1 MKTQISQMIAMAIML
16 LIRTGS
22 MNASQADEALS
33 KPAVQSTPAPQ
44 QVETE
49 RQYRG
54 GSIIIRWSDTKD
66 ELSGFSNKT
75 GRWQKLKIQ
84 PMEKIEPN
92 AVEVVGAVRIKEGI
106 AAYSGETGTWDV
118 VHLPETS
125 TAGPAVS
132 PDVVQFKEGNHFYAF
147 AAATGRWTSP
157 TDPALKPIT
166 GAYQSPK
173 QISQAE
179 LYSRLLDWLQTVPA
193 SEFQGTVQYL
203 DGVVMLLPR
212 TKEWQTK
219 ATAIVVGL
227 DSSPQFFREAG
238 EPVDDFESRQPLFE
252 NESDTIKIERSET
265 QNEFYGF
272 SKPLEKGEALPIG
285 SWQTVSMPIVGTKV
299 GMISFMDSGKHQWI
313 ASFSRETGT
322 WDVVDL
328 GDWADNSP
336 VDVPTLKGLKLN
348 DPQTSFKT
356 NGHKYTFSA
365 DTGRWSSP
373 TDPELQ
379 EQNRTLVVRS
389 PRTSAAAVF
398 VDVDNRMKQFTTW
411 RDSLPA
417 YKRRGILLSVT
428 SGSGTGAATL
438 SSSRLS
444 WMTEL
449 EAKVR
454 ELFDVVDRFEA
465 DMNPSIVTPDVSTAE
480 ALEQRIEDLRTEL
493 STLEQNV
500 RSASQ
505 SPSNLK
511 SETDQRHELR
521 KQVEQSFDLRQQLQ
535 ELEAQR
541 MKVKLQQV
549 EKNLVLRARSR
560 EAIVDRR
567 LRELF
572 NTTPLPEPSDKLAGF
587 DGIQLLAFHASWNQA
602 ADMKTIWDNL
612 LRDGYPVEAVNIN
625 KERTLAIQYKISR
638 LPTSVLVVN
647 GKEVKRFAGQTSEVE
662 LKRCLNEQR
671 DEQRDARTQATP
683 TFEVISAPQ
692 PELGSDPRI
701 EWPQLKEIIEEL
713 RNLQGLATRYLSQSE
728 GPKNDM
734 ATWSQPLEK
743 LISDGILEPGS
754 TEEKR
759 QTNLNAAQNALS
771 QINSLLSEKQRD
783 WDYAWSSYQT
793 QLQLLRLDVEEATNE
808 LNSLTANKDRL
819 QQLAEKEV
827 ATHDEVQDSVS
838 AVAAG
843 KIRLQRAE
851 QVLKLYAD
859 IEAREPELNP
869 TFDSLEKK
877 SAPNTTTDSAVPIT
891 ESTSGETPEK

>member
-1 MKTQISQMIAMAIML
+1 MATML

-22 MNASQADEALS
+22 ANACQADDVLS
-33 KPAVQSTPAPQ
+33 KPAVESSPAPQ

-92 AVEVVGAVRIKEGI
+92 AVEFVGAVRIKEGI

-125 TAGPAVS
+125 TAKPAVS

-179 LYSRLLDWLQTVPA
+179 LYSKLLDWLQTVPA

-203 DGVVMLLPR
+203 DGVVMLLPK

-219 ATAIVVGL
+219 ATAVVVGL
-227 DSSPQFFREAG
+227 DSSPRFFREAG

-265 QNEFYGF
+265 RNEFYGF
-272 SKPLEKGEALPIG
+272 SKPLKKGEALPTG

-299 GMISFMDSGKHQWI
+299 AMISFMDPGKHQWL
-313 ASFSRETGT
+313 AGFSSETGT

-348 DPQTSFKT
+348 DPQTSFKID
-356 NGHKYTFSA
+356 GHKYSFSA
-365 DTGRWSSP
+365 GTGRWSSP

-379 EQNRTLVVRS
+379 EQNRTLELRY
-389 PRTSAAAVF
+389 PRTSAPTVF
-398 VDVDNRMKQFTTW
+398 VDVNNRMKQFETW

-428 SGSGTGAATL
+428 SRASTGTAML
-438 SSSRLS
+438 STARLS

-454 ELFDVVDRFEA
+454 ELFDVIDPGEENGTSSDVNPDA
-465 DMNPSIVTPDVSTAE
+465 DSVQ
-480 ALEQRIEDLRTEL
+480 ALEQRIEGLRTEL

-505 SPSNLK
+505 SPSKFK
-511 SETDQRHELR
+511 SETNQRHELR
-521 KQVEQSFDLRQQLQ
+521 KHVEQSFDLRQQLQ

-541 MKVKLQQV
+541 LRLKQQQV
-549 EKNLVLRARSR
+549 ENNLAVRAKSR
-560 EAIVDRR
+560 EVIVDRR
-567 LRELF
+567 LRELI
-572 NTTPLPEPSDKLAGF
+572 NTPPSQKVSNNRADFDDAQESDGQEARPQASPTP
-587 DGIQLLAFHASWNQA
+587 
-602 ADMKTIWDNL
+602 
-612 LRDGYPVEAVNIN
+612 
-625 KERTLAIQYKISR
+625 
-638 LPTSVLVVN
+638 
-647 GKEVKRFAGQTSEVE
+647 EVT
-662 LKRCLNEQR
+662 
-671 DEQRDARTQATP
+671 
-683 TFEVISAPQ
+683 SAPQ
-692 PELGSDPRI
+692 PKLGSDPRI
-701 EWPQLKEIIEEL
+701 QWPQPTEVAKEL
-713 RNLQGLATRYLSQSE
+713 RNIQGSTTRYIRQSE
-728 GPKNDM
+728 RPKKDVV
-734 ATWSQPLEK
+734 TWSQPLEK
-743 LISDGILEPGS
+743 LISEGDLEPGS

-759 QTNLNAAQNALS
+759 QTKLNAAQDALS
-771 QINSLLSEKQRD
+771 QINSLISEKKRD
-783 WDYAWSSYQT
+783 WDYGWSAYQT

-808 LNSLTANKDRL
+808 LNLLTAKQDRL

-827 ATHDEVQDSVS
+827 ATDDEVQTSVS

-859 IEAREPELNP
+859 IEAKEPELNP
-869 TFDSLEKK
+869 IFVSLDKK
-877 SAPNTTTDSAVPIT
+877 PAVNTTTDSAVPTT

>member
-1 MKTQISQMIAMAIML
+1 MKTQIFQMIAMATML
-16 LIRTGS
+16 LMRTGS
-22 MNASQADEALS
+22 ANACQADDVLS
-33 KPAVQSTPAPQ
+33 KPAVESTPAPQ

-92 AVEVVGAVRIKEGI
+92 AVEFVGAVRIKEGI

-125 TAGPAVS
+125 TATPAVS
-132 PDVVQFKEGNHFYAF
+132 PDVVQFKEGDHFYAF

-179 LYSRLLDWLQTVPA
+179 LYSKLLDWLQTVPA

-219 ATAIVVGL
+219 ATAVVVGL
-227 DSSPQFFREAG
+227 DSSPRFFREAG

-265 QNEFYGF
+265 RNEFYGF
-272 SKPLEKGEALPIG
+272 SKPLKKGEALPTG

-299 GMISFMDSGKHQWI
+299 AMISFMDPGKHQWL
-313 ASFSRETGT
+313 AGFSSETGT

-348 DPQTSFKT
+348 DPQTSFKID
-356 NGHKYTFSA
+356 GHKYSFSA
-365 DTGRWSSP
+365 GTGRWSSP

-379 EQNRTLVVRS
+379 EQNRTLELRY
-389 PRTSAAAVF
+389 PRTSAPTVF
-398 VDVDNRMKQFTTW
+398 VDVNNRMKQFETW

-428 SGSGTGAATL
+428 SRASTGTAML
-438 SSSRLS
+438 STARLS

-454 ELFDVVDRFEA
+454 ELFDVIDPGEENGTSSDVNPDA
-465 DMNPSIVTPDVSTAE
+465 DSVQ
-480 ALEQRIEDLRTEL
+480 ALEQRIEGLRTEL

-505 SPSNLK
+505 SPSKFK
-511 SETDQRHELR
+511 SETNQRHELR
-521 KQVEQSFDLRQQLQ
+521 KHVEQSFDLRQQLQ

-541 MKVKLQQV
+541 LRVKLQQV
-549 EKNLVLRARSR
+549 ENNLAVRAKLR

-587 DGIQLLAFHASWNQA
+587 DGIQLLAFHTSWDQA

-612 LRDGYPVEAVNIN
+612 LRDGFPVEAVNIN
-625 KERTLAIQYKISR
+625 EERGLAIQYKISSV
-638 LPTSVLVVN
+638 PTSVLVVH
-647 GKEVKRFAGQTSEVE
+647 GKEVKRFAGQTSERE

-671 DEQRDARTQATP
+671 DARRQTSPTP
-683 TFEVISAPQ
+683 EVTSAPQ
-692 PELGSDPRI
+692 PKLGSDPRI
-701 EWPQLKEIIEEL
+701 QWPQPTEIAKEL
-713 RNLQGLATRYLSQSE
+713 RNMQGSTTRYIRQSE
-728 GPKNDM
+728 RPKKDVV
-734 ATWSQPLEK
+734 TWSQPLEK
-743 LISDGILEPGS
+743 LISEGDLEPGS

-759 QTNLNAAQNALS
+759 QTKLNAAQDALS
-771 QINSLLSEKQRD
+771 QINSLISEKKRD
-783 WDYAWSSYQT
+783 WDYGWSAYQT
-793 QLQLLRLDVEEATNE
+793 QLQLLRLDVAERSNEKSLADLELKLRTEANVTVPGAFTPSEIRN
-808 LNSLTANKDRL
+808 
-819 QQLAEKEV
+819 AEAMQEKSRIE
-827 ATHDEVQDSVS
+827 
-838 AVAAG
+838 
-843 KIRLQRAE
+843 LQRAE

-859 IEAREPELNP
+859 IEAKEPELNP
-869 TFDSLEKK
+869 IFVSLDKK
-877 SAPNTTTDSAVPIT
+877 PAVNTTTDSAVPTT